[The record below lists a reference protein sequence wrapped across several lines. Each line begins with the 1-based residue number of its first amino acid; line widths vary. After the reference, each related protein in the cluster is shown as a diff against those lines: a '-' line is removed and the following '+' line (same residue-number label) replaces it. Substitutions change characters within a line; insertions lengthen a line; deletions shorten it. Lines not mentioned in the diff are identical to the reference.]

1 MESKNNNW
9 MRYLSYL
16 LIPLILIGAFAL
28 YSNNDASKSK
38 KVKYY
43 EIVELFKTDQIS
55 EYNLNLSS
63 GTLEYKTKNSD
74 EKKKYTVPSV
84 DIFINDIDSY
94 VKSSD
99 SIQYDYTSGKAGSWL
114 LSLLPTVLLLVAL
127 GAYMFFMFRRMN
139 SSVMNENNRTMNFGK
154 VRLNDQEKKSKTT
167 FEDVAGA
174 DEEKEELSE
183 LVEFLKDPGKYNAL
197 GARIPKGV
205 LLVGPPGTG
214 KT

>member
-28 YSNNDASKSK
+28 YSNNDATKSK

-84 DIFINDIDSY
+84 DIFIND
-94 VKSSD
+94 
-99 SIQYDYTSGKAGSWL
+99 
-114 LSLLPTVLLLVAL
+114 
-127 GAYMFFMFRRMN
+127 
-139 SSVMNENNRTMNFGK
+139 
-154 VRLNDQEKKSKTT
+154 RL
-167 FEDVAGA
+167 
-174 DEEKEELSE
+174 
-183 LVEFLKDPGKYNAL
+183 
-197 GARIPKGV
+197 
-205 LLVGPPGTG
+205 
-214 KT
+214 